1 MIRYILAL
9 IFILLFVIMIFVGIA
24 NYNSRYSDLPQKD
37 GYSFL
42 NQFPYELQNN
52 ETMKYSSI
60 FRVIAALF
68 GASFIVFGVYLFMFK
83 DMYNVIKIMHDYVLG
98 ILFIIDGVSMFSIF
112 TLTLKKYRPHL
123 IMTSL
128 LFASTITLFAYLGFF
143 VFVDPREIYNITLG
157 IISFVIAA
165 ALLVSLIVTPLKKWM
180 YLEKE
185 EVDGRITYH
194 RKRISI
200 LPFMEWLFI
209 LVNVLLVVLL
219 IIF

>member
-9 IFILLFVIMIFVGIA
+9 IFILLFVVMIFVGIA

-60 FRVIAALF
+60 FRVITALF

>member
-9 IFILLFVIMIFVGIA
+9 IFILLFVVMIFVGIA

-157 IISFVIAA
+157 IIAFVIAA

>member
-1 MIRYILAL
+1 M
-9 IFILLFVIMIFVGIA
+9 VFVGIG

-52 ETMKYSSI
+52 ETMKYSTV

-83 DMYNVIKIMHDYVLG
+83 DMYNTVKIMHDYVLG
-98 ILFIIDGVSMFSIF
+98 TLFIVDGVAMFSIF
-112 TLTLKKYRPHL
+112 TLTLRKYRQHL
-123 IMTSL
+123 IMTST

-143 VFVDPREIYNITLG
+143 VFVDPREIYHLSLG
-157 IISFVIAA
+157 IISFIVAA
-165 ALLVSLIVTPLKKWM
+165 ALLATLLITPLKKWM

-200 LPFMEWLFI
+200 LPFMEWIFI
-209 LVNVLLVVLL
+209 LVNVLLVILL
-219 IIF
+219 MIF